1 MKQKDRH
8 EEELQRILEE
18 RRKKNITKRHGTNAG
33 SMAQPTQMDDEAAD
47 TAAATPEKTTL
58 YSSTDDVLVLI
69 DPVRDFPKQ
78 AHEQTRT
85 NFQKDTNNL
94 SERCSETPD
103 ENETQQIEE
112 PVSRQQRLK
121 DEDEAVTLMPSL
133 QASLISSRS
142 YRSCRESAL
151 LSSSPRTAALE
162 LFNIDLETWL
172 ERGSH
177 KEIFECAQ
185 RLGMRHSPPGKET
198 TDRKAAEGSSNK
210 ILNSTLDSGA
220 FYRPMPEFNG
230 HSWDSES
237 SGSRA
242 STLPSSAMKGGNRFQ
257 SSGQRMAARPQSS
270 ALRSVTRPWFSSW
283 GDNISTPERL
293 GGMVHTP
300 VDPVRVFDPKRR
312 VNGYSP
318 VVNRIMQRID
328 VETLHQEISKLQSEN
343 KQLAEERRVL
353 VGRIEHQSS
362 ETMKEHSLILEQ
374 LEQSVHVGCI
384 LRAQLADAHEQ
395 LASVARTP
403 PSLDSQLE
411 CLESQFETSLMN
423 AHVMQQRAA
432 SVVAADFQQE
442 KGHQDCLN
450 CRTLCGTNARV
461 RQLEEK
467 NAELSRALASCTTI
481 IQSYQQRSPCFKA
494 NHTEENSAK
503 HTGDIEKKG
512 DKKKRENGKEKG
524 DREEKRN
531 IGRLKDDKE
540 RTEQQGKEG

>member
-1 MKQKDRH
+1 MSFVMEHYTKVQNREQEVMKQKDRH

-33 SMAQPTQMDDEAAD
+33 SMAGAKGQTDDEAAD

-58 YSSTDDVLVLI
+58 DSSTDDVLVLIDPAATPEKTTLDSSTDDVLVLI
-69 DPVRDFPKQ
+69 DPVRDFPKK
-78 AHEQTRT
+78 ATEQTRT
-85 NFQKDTNNL
+85 NFQKDPNNL
-94 SERCSETPD
+94 SDEQVAGKDQGSETPI
-103 ENETQQIEE
+103 EIETQQIEE

-121 DEDEAVTLMPSL
+121 DEDEEVTLMSSL
-133 QASLISSRS
+133 QASLISSGS

-185 RLGMRHSPPGKET
+185 RLGGMRHSPPGKET

-210 ILNSTLDSGA
+210 IHSTLDSGA
-220 FYRPMPEFNG
+220 FYRPKPEFKG

-242 STLPSSAMKGGNRFQ
+242 STLPSSAKNGGNRFQ
-257 SSGQRMAARPQSS
+257 ASGQRMAARPQSS
-270 ALRSVTRPWFSSW
+270 SAVRSSTRPWFSSW
-283 GDNISTPERL
+283 GDNMSTPERL

-318 VVNRIMQRID
+318 VVNRIMKRID

-343 KQLAEERRVL
+343 RQLAEERRVL

-362 ETMKEHSLILEQ
+362 ETMKEHNLILEQ

-395 LASVARTP
+395 LASVASAP
-403 PSLDSQLE
+403 PSLDSQLG
-411 CLESQFETSLMN
+411 CLEGQFETSLMN
-423 AHVMQQRAA
+423 AHVMQQRSA
-432 SVVAADFQQE
+432 SAVAADFQEE
-442 KGHQDCLN
+442 KGQQDCLN
-450 CRTLCGTNARV
+450 CRK
-461 RQLEEK
+461 LEEK
-467 NAELSRALASCTTI
+467 NAELSRALASCTAL
-481 IQSYQQRSPCFKA
+481 IQSYQQRSQGEP
-494 NHTEENSAK
+494 H
-503 HTGDIEKKG
+503 
-512 DKKKRENGKEKG
+512 
-524 DREEKRN
+524 
-531 IGRLKDDKE
+531 GRK
-540 RTEQQGKEG
+540 